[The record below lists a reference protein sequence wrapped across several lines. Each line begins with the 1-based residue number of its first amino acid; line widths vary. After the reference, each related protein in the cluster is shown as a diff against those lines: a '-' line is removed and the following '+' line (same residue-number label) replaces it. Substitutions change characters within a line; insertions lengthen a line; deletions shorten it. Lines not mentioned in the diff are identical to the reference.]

1 MFASL
6 YLQAVKFDEIIVT
19 NLVNLSLQINLFIF
33 ENLFLTVHFYIFSFK
48 FFFIHE
54 FNNYVSFIC
63 FF

>member
-48 FFFIHE
+48 FFLFMNLI
-54 FNNYVSFIC
+54 IM
-63 FF
+63 